1 MNGYLDKFLTRISL
15 HLPKEALNT
24 SRKIQFTSGTNFWNT
39 LYTLMHT
46 VFKTFYWGQLVE
58 IRRLG
63 LEERH
68 EISQLSC
75 QYL

>member
-1 MNGYLDKFLTRISL
+1 MQ
-15 HLPKEALNT
+15 NT
-24 SRKIQFTSGTNFWNT
+24 IYKRNELLKHPV
-39 LYTLMHT
+39 YPHT